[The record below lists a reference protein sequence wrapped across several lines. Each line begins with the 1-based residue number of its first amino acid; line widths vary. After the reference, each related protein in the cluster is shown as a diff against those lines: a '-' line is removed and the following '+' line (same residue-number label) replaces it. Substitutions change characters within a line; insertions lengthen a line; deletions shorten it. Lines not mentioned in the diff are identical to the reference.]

1 MTLATLTPETRAARG
16 RLWRAEL
23 DDLPVRVAQCA
34 LEHLGR
40 WSVPLSPAPLIL
52 PERPAE
58 TGLAWTLGDLLSY
71 ARTGRASDWS
81 GPSEA
86 RDALLSIALLYD
98 APLSGESVPADW
110 IDGEHEGLRGEVA
123 EVARAAWARVHVAE
137 GLPVP
142 RQWLAALAGVSLKL
156 VAKVARAGKLSLE
169 PPRGDKRGTPARDV
183 SAESARA
190 WLRGRCVEGV

>member
-1 MTLATLTPETRAARG
+1 MTIASLTPETRAARG

-34 LEHLGR
+34 LEHLSR
-40 WSVPLSPAPLIL
+40 WSVPLSPSPLIL
-52 PERPAE
+52 PARPAE

-142 RQWLAALAGVSLKL
+142 RQWLAALAGVSRALIVKL
-156 VAKVARAGKLSLE
+156 VGQGAFELE
-169 PPRGDKRGTPARDV
+169 PARGGKRGTPARDV
-183 SAESARA
+183 TGASARA
-190 WLRGRCVEGV
+190 WLRGRGVEGL